1 VKKWVLPLLAGV
13 LLAGLWLALAMPER
27 APQVTFVTL
36 DGRQITSD
44 GLRGRM
50 TLVNFWAT
58 SCPGCVAEMPAL
70 VETYRKYHGR
80 GFDVVAVAMSYDPPS
95 HVVNYTRKNALPFPV
110 VLDVDGRLAA
120 AFGDVQ
126 LTPTAIVIDRQGHIV
141 QRVVGELDFARLHA
155 MLEKELGRASG

>member
-1 VKKWVLPLLAGV
+1 MKKWTLPLLAGV
-13 LLAGLWLALAMPER
+13 LLAGLWLVLATPQR
-27 APQVTFVTL
+27 APQLTFVTL
-36 DGRQITSD
+36 EGRQITSD
-44 GLRGRM
+44 SLRGGV

-80 GFDVVAVAMSYDPPS
+80 GLEVVAVAMSYDPPS

-110 VLDVDGRLAA
+110 VLDVDGRLAT

-126 LTPTAIVIDRQGHIV
+126 LTPTTIVIDRQGHIV

-155 MLEKELGRASG
+155 MLEKELGRA